1 MLPID
6 PRKGKVLTAIIQHL
20 VSTAEPVGS
29 KTVLINYNL
38 SVSPATVRNDMAF
51 LENEG
56 LIFQPHT
63 SSGRVP
69 TSTGYRLYIEQ
80 LADTQRA
87 EKLAKKNIERLRQNI
102 SERRAHQKVYDA
114 VSLLAQA
121 IPNVAFA
128 SIPGNTRTC
137 FLGVSQLLKQPE
149 FTENSMQASQVF
161 EVLEEG
167 TEFLA
172 TLNALEINDKARIFI
187 GKENLLENIESC
199 SLIVWRY
206 QTEDFEGY
214 LGLLGPTLMPYAF
227 NLATLNEVL
236 KLLRSL

>member
-6 PRKGKVLTAIIQHL
+6 PRKGKVLTAIIQHF

-38 SVSPATVRNDMAF
+38 SVSPATIRNDMAF

-69 TSTGYRLYIEQ
+69 TNTGYRLYIEQ

-87 EKLAKKNIERLRQNI
+87 EKLAKKNLERLRQNI
-102 SERRAHQKVYDA
+102 SERRAQQKVYDA
-114 VSLLAQA
+114 VSLLSQA

-128 SIPGNTRTC
+128 SIPGNTRTF

-149 FTENSMQASQVF
+149 FNENPMQASQVF

-167 TEFLA
+167 TEFLS
-172 TLNALEINDKARIFI
+172 TLNELEINDKARIFI

-199 SLIVWRY
+199 SLIVCRY
-206 QTEDFEGY
+206 HHGEYKGY
-214 LGLLGPTLMPYAF
+214 LGLLGPTRMAYGF
-227 NLATLNEVL
+227 NIALLKEVQ
-236 KLLRSL
+236 KLIHD

>member
-6 PRKGKVLTAIIQHL
+6 PRKGKVLTAIIQHFIN
-20 VSTAEPVGS
+20 TAEPVGS

-38 SVSPATVRNDMAF
+38 SVSPATIRNDMAF

-56 LIFQPHT
+56 LIYQPHT

-69 TSTGYRLYIEQ
+69 TNTGYRIYIDQLSDYKQAEQ
-80 LADTQRA
+80 
-87 EKLAKKNIERLRQNI
+87 LAKKNLERLQQNI
-102 SERRAHQKVYDA
+102 AQRRAEQKVYDA
-114 VSLLAQA
+114 VSLLSQA

-128 SIPGNTRTC
+128 SIPGNTRTF

-149 FTENSMQASQVF
+149 FVEHPLQASQVF

-172 TLNALEINDKARIFI
+172 TLNELEIENNPSTFI
-187 GKENLLENIESC
+187 GKENLLPNIESC
-199 SLIVWRY
+199 SLIVGRY
-206 QTEDFEGY
+206 QMEDFEGY
-214 LGLLGPTLMPYAF
+214 IGLLGPTRMPYAF
-227 NLATLNEVL
+227 NLATLNEIL
-236 KLLRSL
+236 KLLIN